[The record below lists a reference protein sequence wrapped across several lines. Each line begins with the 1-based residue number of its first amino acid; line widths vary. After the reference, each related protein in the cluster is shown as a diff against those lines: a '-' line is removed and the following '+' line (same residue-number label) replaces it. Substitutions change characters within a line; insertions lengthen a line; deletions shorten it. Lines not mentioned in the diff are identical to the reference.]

1 MHLLIT
7 GGAGFLGWHLRARLR
22 ATTDHTYTVV
32 DQTNWGALDDE
43 ISRAAVV
50 IHLAGINRAAETELI
65 QGNIA
70 LAQQVVAAAQKAR
83 VHPRIVYS
91 NSIQAG
97 NGTPYGAGKQR
108 AAEVFAVAAAQWR
121 TPFVDILL
129 PNLFGE
135 HGRPG
140 YNSFVAT
147 FVARVVEEDTPS
159 IDDRPINLLHAQQAA
174 QVIID
179 ALDGPSR
186 TEQPEGTATSVQT
199 VWDDLRRFHETYS
212 HTGEIPALNSPFEV
226 ALFNSYRAALFPGHY
241 PINLTRHSDERGW
254 LVEVA
259 RWTSGQGQTFVSSTN
274 PGFTRGEHYHLRK
287 IERFVV
293 VRGQARIAL
302 RKVDTDEI
310 VTFDVTGDEPQ
321 IVDMPIGWIHNIT
334 NTGDSEVI
342 TQFWVNETF
351 NPDDPD
357 TFWEPVK
364 RPSPL
369 TGAPRAAGTRPDT
382 SKA

>member
-22 ATTDHTYTVV
+22 ATTKHTFTVL
-32 DQTNWGALDDE
+32 DQANWSDLDKE
-43 ISRAAVV
+43 IARADAV
-50 IHLAGINRAAETELI
+50 IHLAGINRASDTELI
-65 QGNIA
+65 EGNRA
-70 LAQQVVAAAQKAR
+70 LAEAVIEAADRQG
-83 VHPRIVYS
+83 VQPRIVYA

-97 NGTPYGAGKQR
+97 NETPYGTGKLA
-108 AAEVFAVAAAQWR
+108 AAETFESASNRWGS
-121 TPFVDILL
+121 PFVNVLL

-135 HGRPG
+135 YGRPG

-147 FVARVVEEDTPS
+147 FVARVIDGDTPT
-159 IDDRPINLLHAQQAA
+159 IDDRPISLLHAQLAA
-174 QVIID
+174 QVFID
-179 ALDGPSR
+179 ALEGPAR
-186 TEQPEGTATSVQT
+186 TERPEGAATRVQT
-199 VWDDLRRFHETYS
+199 IWDDLCRFHQTYS
-212 HTGEIPALNSPFEV
+212 QAGEIPELNTPFEI
-226 ALFNSYRAALFPGHY
+226 ALFNTYRAALFPDHY
-241 PINLTRHSDERGW
+241 PITLARHSDERGW

-259 RWTSGQGQTFVSSTN
+259 RWASGQGQTFVSSTN

-293 VRGQARIAL
+293 IRGQARIAL

-310 VTFDVTGDEPQ
+310 VAFDVNGDEPQ
-321 IVDMPIGWIHNIT
+321 IIDMPTGWIHNIT

-357 TFWEPVK
+357 TFWEPVNLDK
-364 RPSPL
+364 E
-369 TGAPRAAGTRPDT
+369 RA
-382 SKA
+382 